1 MELAGAGAVVTGAGS
16 GMGRATAHAA
26 AARGMRVLCLD
37 VAGAETTAEEIGNG
51 GEAHALE
58 ADVSSAGD
66 WRRVAASTE
75 ELVGNV
81 LLLANIAGV
90 QPQGDTVLEQ
100 DEAGWDRILGVNL
113 KGVWLGMRALLPGM
127 LERGEGRI
135 VERGLARRGHRA
147 AGAGRLHRLEGGV
160 AELDRRA
167 TVEYAPAGIRIN
179 ALAPGMIETPMITGN
194 PPEALQAF
202 LEKTPAGRPGQPEEI
217 AEIILFLAAR
227 ARDSSWV
234 KRSPS
239 MGVGHS
245 GLAPGADVM
254 GRLDNRVALIT
265 GAARGQGRSHA
276 IHFAEEGADLRAA
289 RHRP

>member
-37 VAGAETTAEEIGNG
+37 VAGAAMTAGEIAGNG

-66 WRRVAASTE
+66 WERVAASTK
-75 ELVGNV
+75 ELVGDA

-100 DEAGWDRILGVNL
+100 DEDGWDRILGVNL

-135 VERGLARRGHRA
+135 VNVASLAADTGLPGLAA
-147 AGAGRLHRLEGGV
+147 YTASKAGV
-160 AELDRRA
+160 AGLTRQA
-167 TVEYAPAGIRIN
+167 AVEYAPAGIRIN

-217 AEIILFLAAR
+217 AEIILFLAGPDA
-227 ARDSSWV
+227 
-234 KRSPS
+234 
-239 MGVGHS
+239 GF
-245 GLAPGADVM
+245 
-254 GRLDNRVALIT
+254 IT
-265 GAARGQGRSHA
+265 GQTISVDGGWGIRG
-276 IHFAEEGADLRAA
+276 
-289 RHRP
+289 

>member
-37 VAGAETTAEEIGNG
+37 VAGAETTAGEIAGNG

-135 VERGLARRGHRA
+135 VNVASLAADTGLPGLAA
-147 AGAGRLHRLEGGV
+147 YTASKAGV
-160 AELDRRA
+160 AGLTRQA
-167 TVEYAPAGIRIN
+167 AVEYAPAGIRIN

-202 LEKTPAGRPGQPEEI
+202 LEKTPAGRPGQPKEI
-217 AEIILFLAAR
+217 AEIILFLA
-227 ARDSSWV
+227 
-234 KRSPS
+234 
-239 MGVGHS
+239 G
-245 GLAPGADVM
+245 PGA
-254 GRLDNRVALIT
+254 GFIT
-265 GAARGQGRSHA
+265 GQTISVDGGWGIRG
-276 IHFAEEGADLRAA
+276 
-289 RHRP
+289 

>member
-1 MELAGAGAVVTGAGS
+1 MELAGVGAVITGAGS

-37 VAGAETTAEEIGNG
+37 VAGAETTAGEIAGNG

-66 WRRVAASTE
+66 WERVAASTK
-75 ELVGNV
+75 ELVGDA
-81 LLLANIAGV
+81 LLLANIAGI

-100 DEAGWDRILGVNL
+100 DEDGWDRILGVNL

-135 VERGLARRGHRA
+135 VNVASLAADTGLPGLAA
-147 AGAGRLHRLEGGV
+147 YTASKAGV
-160 AELDRRA
+160 AGLTRQA
-167 TVEYAPAGIRIN
+167 AVEYAPTGIRIN

-217 AEIILFLAAR
+217 AEIILFLAGPDA
-227 ARDSSWV
+227 
-234 KRSPS
+234 
-239 MGVGHS
+239 GF
-245 GLAPGADVM
+245 
-254 GRLDNRVALIT
+254 IT
-265 GAARGQGRSHA
+265 GQTISVDGGWGIRG
-276 IHFAEEGADLRAA
+276 
-289 RHRP
+289 